1 VARGNCSRRRVHVPP
16 SARTVPWTDLEPEPD
31 RSRAGTGPISVRN
44 STDLGEGAR
53 LTLTRRETS
62 GWRA

>member
-1 VARGNCSRRRVHVPP
+1 MAVVRGPRQLFAPSGARAAVGADRS
-16 SARTVPWTDLEPEPD
+16 LD